1 MLSTRVER
9 TLSTPDR
16 KNADAVA
23 KENILQAK
31 RLEITTMVTEEIIS
45 SEQAHVVLDAINEYV
60 QFNGHRTKQGFERGL
75 LEVIATHLDGLVRT
89 ATVPIY

>member
-23 KENILQAK
+23 REDILQAK
-31 RLEITTMVTEEIIS
+31 RMEITTMVSEEIIS
-45 SEQAHVVLDAINEYV
+45 EEQAIVVLDAINKYV
-60 QFNGHRTKQGFERGL
+60 QFNGHRSKHGFERGL
-75 LEVIATHLDGLVRT
+75 LDVIATHMDGLVRT